1 MSSDKYKNDVLCV
14 LDKML
19 SKANNSLEKCN
30 INISKLTWETPSSNS
45 MYFLRY
51 SIMKERYQIMVNTC
65 RKIIAFINSDSFE
78 KEKSQIVE
86 TSSIYVGR
94 LLRKEFTRMGYSF
107 DEIENF
113 YLLEAYGIKH

>member
-30 INISKLTWETPSSNS
+30 INLSKLTWETSSSNS
-45 MYFLRY
+45 MYFLCY

-65 RKIIAFINSDSFE
+65 RKIIAFITPFSMKNGTANKKKMIKRE
-78 KEKSQIVE
+78 KK
-86 TSSIYVGR
+86 Y
-94 LLRKEFTRMGYSF
+94 
-107 DEIENF
+107 
-113 YLLEAYGIKH
+113 